1 MQLKIGRRCL
11 SSRSHLAFQGYRG
24 RWDNQLVRW
33 FLICAGGALSIT
45 TALAPLPGHAEE
57 PFVSNTSEAYGSL
70 SLDASTSSSDAVL
83 ATTSEPDFQPQ
94 EIPSQTVLVVP
105 EQPVHPAQTIKQA
118 DSLLVEP
125 AIAPYAIGLDPLGS
139 IAQASDPAPQPVDP
153 ATQPVD
159 PAPQPVESE
168 PQPEPT
174 TQPAEPVSRPTATP
188 SWKFAVMPYF
198 LLPFSVDV
206 DATVAGRSASIDLDF
221 GDILSLD
228 RVFNIGL
235 RVEGQKGQFGFFASG
250 LYVFAKQSG
259 NVGVTFPAGSLTGF
273 GVPVEVRTRSNG
285 SIRISQT
292 TIDLAA
298 TYQAVNTPLGDQVAS
313 PNPYRRL
320 IVVPYLGARI
330 NISTERLQVNTVT
343 VDGIPVP
350 VNPIPLDQTFRS
362 SRTRVDP
369 LLGVQIGLSLSQR
382 WLLALRGDISGFNI
396 GADRNFTWNLQ
407 LLTQYH
413 FSPTTSLQLG
423 YFFSESDYEDGSGLR
438 RSRIDVSQNGLLIGV
453 IFRF

>member
-1 MQLKIGRRCL
+1 MQFEINRGSLFRRSRLVLQGRCWQL
-11 SSRSHLAFQGYRG
+11 DSR
-24 RWDNQLVRW
+24 LVRL
-33 FLICAGGALSIT
+33 FLVCAGGALSVT
-45 TALAPLPGHAEE
+45 TALIPSSGHTEE
-57 PFVSNTSEAYGSL
+57 PFATNITPEVHWPL
-70 SLDASTSSSDAVL
+70 SGDVPSSDAAL
-83 ATTSEPDFQPQ
+83 ATTKGFDFLPQDTSSQPG
-94 EIPSQTVLVVP
+94 LVNP
-105 EQPVHPAQTIKQA
+105 GQPIHPAQAIKQA
-118 DSLLVEP
+118 DSLLVKP
-125 AIAPYAIGLDPLGS
+125 AIAPYATAIEPLNS
-139 IAQASDPAPQPVDP
+139 LAQVSDPAPQPVE
-153 ATQPVD
+153 A
-159 PAPQPVESE
+159 E

-174 TQPAEPVSRPTATP
+174 LQPTEPVSRPAPSP
-188 SWKFAVMPYF
+188 SWKFAVTPYF
-198 LLPFSVDV
+198 LVPFSVDV

-221 GDILSLD
+221 RDILSLD
-228 RVFNIGL
+228 RAFNIGL
-235 RVEGQKGQFGFFASG
+235 RVEGQKGQFGFFTSG

-298 TYQAVNTPLGDQVAS
+298 TYEAVNTPLGDQVKS

-330 NISTERLQVNTVT
+330 NISSERLQVNTVT

-350 VNPIPLDQTFRS
+350 VNPIPLNQTFRS

-382 WLLALRGDISGFNI
+382 WLLELRGDISGFDI
-396 GADRNFTWNLQ
+396 GAERNFTWNLQ
-407 LLTQYH
+407 ALTQYH
-413 FSPTTSLQLG
+413 LSPKTSLQLG
-423 YFFSESDYEDGSGLR
+423 YFFSESDYADGSGLR
-438 RSRIDVSQNGLLIGV
+438 RSRIDVSQNGLLLGV